1 MSRRI
6 TIRVGD
12 VSAEAE
18 LNDSPCAGR
27 ISDALP
33 IEATVSTWGQE
44 IYFDIG
50 VSCELEPEA
59 REDVAVGELG
69 YWPTGRAFCVFF
81 GATPASG
88 PDGAPRAASAVN
100 VIGRITGDA
109 GAFTSARDGESVVLE
124 TAE

>member
-1 MSRRI
+1 MGQRI
-6 TIRVGD
+6 TIRAGD

-18 LNDSPCAGR
+18 LNDSPCAAL
-27 ISDALP
+27 ICDALP
-33 IEATVSTWGQE
+33 IEATVNTWGQE
-44 IYFDIG
+44 IYFDTG
-50 VSCELEPEA
+50 VACELEPDA

-100 VIGRITGDA
+100 IIGRIAGDA
-109 GAFTSARDGESVVLE
+109 GVFASVSDGETVTLSR
-124 TAE
+124 AD

>member
-1 MSRRI
+1 MGQHI
-6 TIRVGD
+6 TIRAGD

-27 ISDALP
+27 IFDALP
-33 IEATVSTWGQE
+33 IEATVNTWGQE

-50 VSCELEPEA
+50 VSCELGPDA
-59 REDVAVGELG
+59 RDDVAVGELG

-100 VIGRITGDA
+100 IIGRMVGDA
-109 GAFTSARDGESVVLE
+109 GTFASVRDGESVVLE
-124 TAE
+124 ARA